1 MSQDRRTSDIWKHF
15 SKVNSSLAKCD
26 ICKKNYSYKTSLSNL
41 KKHLKNAHFIYLYTE
56 TDTLQ
61 VTFTLN
67 NFNFKFA
74 CNLNTQKVVE
84 VFFFKFV

>member
-15 SKVNSSLAKCD
+15 SKVDSSIAKCD

-41 KKHLKNAHFIYLYTE
+41 KKHLNNAHLIYSYTE

-61 VTFTLN
+61 VSYALN
-67 NFNFKFA
+67 NI
-74 CNLNTQKVVE
+74 NLHATYT
-84 VFFFKFV
+84 